1 MITDDDGNEQTLHI
15 EWLESTYF
23 VQENGVL
30 KLKFLH
36 SDEITK
42 ENSNLLLKNRYSLI
56 CQPLGFLQNWRLTE
70 AEIDGFCHFWY
81 NGIVD

>member
-1 MITDDDGNEQTLHI
+1 MVR
-15 EWLESTYF
+15 SAYF

-42 ENSNLLLKNRYSLI
+42 ENSNLLFKNRYGLI
-56 CQPLGFLQNWRLTE
+56 CQPPGFLQNWRLTE
-70 AEIDGFCHFWY
+70 AEIDTFGCVW
-81 NGIVD
+81 

>member
-42 ENSNLLLKNRYSLI
+42 ENSNLLLKKQIWLNLSTSW
-56 CQPLGFLQNWRLTE
+56 FF
-70 AEIDGFCHFWY
+70 AELEVDGS
-81 NGIVD
+81 

>member
-42 ENSNLLLKNRYSLI
+42 ENSNLLFKNRYSLF
-56 CQPLGFLQNWRLTE
+56 CQPTCFLLNWRLTE
-70 AEIDGFCHFWY
+70 AEIDTFGRVW
-81 NGIVD
+81 

>member
-1 MITDDDGNEQTLHI
+1 MIPDDDGNEQTLHI

-42 ENSNLLLKNRYSLI
+42 ENSNLLFKNRYGLI
-56 CQPLGFLQNWRLTE
+56 CQPPGFLQNWRLTE
-70 AEIDGFCHFWY
+70 TEIDTFGRVW
-81 NGIVD
+81 

>member
-1 MITDDDGNEQTLHI
+1 MVR
-15 EWLESTYF
+15 SAYF

-42 ENSNLLLKNRYSLI
+42 ENSNLLFKNRYGLI
-56 CQPLGFLQNWRLTE
+56 CQPPGFLQNCRLTE
-70 AEIDGFCHFWY
+70 TEIDTFGRVW
-81 NGIVD
+81 

>member
-42 ENSNLLLKNRYSLI
+42 ENSNLLFKNRYGLI
-56 CQPLGFLQNWRLTE
+56 CQPPGFLQNWRLTE
-70 AEIDGFCHFWY
+70 AEIDTFGRVWSDRC
-81 NGIVD
+81 